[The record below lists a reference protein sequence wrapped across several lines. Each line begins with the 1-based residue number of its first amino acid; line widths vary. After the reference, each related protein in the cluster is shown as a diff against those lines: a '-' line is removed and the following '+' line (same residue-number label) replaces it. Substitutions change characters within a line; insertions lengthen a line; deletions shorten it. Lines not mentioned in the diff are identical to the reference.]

1 MNKKLWIFCIFILN
15 VVQTWAQTSNPFDI
29 VDRVKQV
36 QIDTAVVKDG
46 TILKD
51 TVQKLNIPNTKSS
64 TWNSDSVEFYQN
76 PFEVSHV
83 PIRKEKVKREN
94 LAVAKKATADGNI
107 KEELSSMMKF
117 LIVMFSL
124 ALLAIVLTSKTD
136 FFSKITRS
144 ISNENMLKLAM
155 REENSGLTL
164 QYVFMYI
171 VFILNLSLF
180 IYMCVSHFEWSKIT
194 GMKLFGVSTMIT
206 IGLYVIRHLG
216 LYSLGMVFPLS
227 KATSLYSFTVLIFN
241 IFIGIILIPSNI
253 ILSFAPKQIFL
264 PTVYVSLGI
273 IIILLVLRWFRGFF
287 ISLKYITDNL
297 FLFFLYL
304 CSVEIAP
311 LLILWKAISNQSLQ

>member
-1 MNKKLWIFCIFILN
+1 MNKKLWIFYVFILD
-15 VVQTWAQTSNPFDI
+15 VGLTWTQTSNPFDI
-29 VDRVKQV
+29 ADRVKQV
-36 QIDTAVVKDG
+36 QIVDTAIVKDSM
-46 TILKD
+46 IKD
-51 TVQKLNIPNTKSS
+51 TVQRLNIPKTNDG

-94 LAVAKKATADGNI
+94 LAIAKKATADGYI

-136 FFSKITRS
+136 FFSKTTRS
-144 ISNENMLKLAM
+144 ISNENMLKLVM
-155 REENSGLTL
+155 REENSGMTL

-180 IYMCVSHFEWSKIT
+180 IYMYISHFEWAKIS
-194 GMKLFGVSTMIT
+194 GMKLYGVSMLII

-216 LYSLGMVFPLS
+216 LYALGMVFPIN
-227 KATSLYSFTVLIFN
+227 KGTSLYSFTILIFN
-241 IFIGIILIPSNI
+241 IFIGIVLIPSNI
-253 ILSFAPKQIFL
+253 ILSFAPKQFFL

-273 IIILLVLRWFRGFF
+273 IIILLVLRCFRGFF

-311 LLILWKAISNQSLQ
+311 LLILWKAISNQ